1 MKEGK
6 PSITA
11 ELTAAV
17 RAAESLRPKHKRV
30 CYDPLAKSFLGFPF
44 SILAKNRLLVK
55 LVLWEVERIAP
66 GISSEVIA
74 RTRYID
80 DRLNACIKD
89 GIRQLVILGAGYDT
103 RAYRFDELKG
113 SVKVYELDFPA
124 TQKVKMQRVKKILRA
139 LPQNVIYVPIDFE
152 KDPLN
157 MKLQEHGYNRNLQ
170 TLFIWEG
177 VTYYLTP
184 QAIDNTLAFIA
195 ENSGEGSSVIFDY
208 AFQSLLDGTSEL
220 KQLNLLLKAY
230 ERVGTVITSEH
241 FLSGFKEGT
250 VENFLLEKG
259 FLVIENVTGEYFDRA
274 YFKGISQRREVSRLG
289 GIVHAKIN
297 PTYKKLPKN

>member
-30 CYDPLAKSFLGFPF
+30 CYDPLAKKFLGFPF

-55 LVLWEVERIAP
+55 IVLWEVERIAP
-66 GISSEVIA
+66 GIASEVIA

-103 RAYRFDELKG
+103 RPYRFGELKG
-113 SVKVYELDFPA
+113 NVKVYELDFPA
-124 TQKVKMQRVKKILRA
+124 TQSVKTQRVRKSLGS

-152 KDPLN
+152 KDTLDT
-157 MKLQEHGYNRNLQ
+157 KLLEHGYDRKLK

-184 QAIDNTLAFIA
+184 QAIDSTLAFIA
-195 ENSGEGSSVIFDY
+195 GNSGAGSSVIFDY

-230 ERVGTVITSEH
+230 ERVGTAITAEH
-241 FLSGFKEGT
+241 FLSGFREGT
-250 VENFLLEKG
+250 IDNFLLERG
-259 FLVIENVTGEYFDRA
+259 FSVKEHVTGEYFEKA
-274 YFKGISQRREVSRLG
+274 YFQGVSQTRELSRLG
-289 GIVHAKIN
+289 GIIHATVNRKVVS
-297 PTYKKLPKN
+297 

>member
-17 RAAESLRPKHKRV
+17 RAAESLKPKHKRV
-30 CYDPLAKSFLGFPF
+30 CCDPLAKSFLGFPF
-44 SILAKNRLLVK
+44 SILVKNRLLVK
-55 LVLWEVERIAP
+55 LVLWDVERIAP
-66 GISSEVIA
+66 GIASEVMA

-80 DRLNACIKD
+80 DRLTACIKD

-113 SVKVYELDFPA
+113 NIKVYELDFPA
-124 TQKVKMQRVKKILRA
+124 TQSIKMERVRKILGS
-139 LPQNVIYVPIDFE
+139 LPQDVIYVSIDFE
-152 KDPLN
+152 KDSLDA
-157 MKLQEHGYNRNLQ
+157 KLMEHGYDRNLK

-195 ENSGEGSSVIFDY
+195 GNSGEGSSVIFDY

-241 FLSGFKEGT
+241 FLSGFREGT
-250 VENFLLEKG
+250 VENFLLERG
-259 FLVIENVTGEYFDRA
+259 FSVKEHVTGEYFEKA
-274 YFKGISQRREVSRLG
+274 YFQGVSQRRELSRLG
-289 GIVHAKIN
+289 GIIHATAN
-297 PTYKKLPKN
+297 RRDVS